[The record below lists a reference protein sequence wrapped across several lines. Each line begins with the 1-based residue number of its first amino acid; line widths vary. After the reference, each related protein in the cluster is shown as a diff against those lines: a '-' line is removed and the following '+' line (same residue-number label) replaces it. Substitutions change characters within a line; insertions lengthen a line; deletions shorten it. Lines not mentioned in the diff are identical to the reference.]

1 AVETLEGAAKR
12 LDIFNEVNPL
22 TFHGLRYS
30 YVQDRMTDLQAS
42 GLSWKAAA
50 KIVTQEV
57 GHGRVEVIKVYTNG
71 K

>member
-1 AVETLEGAAKR
+1 
-12 LDIFNEVNPL
+12 
-22 TFHGLRYS
+22 
-30 YVQDRMTDLQAS
+30 MTDLQAK
-42 GLSWKAAA
+42 GLSWKEAA